1 MKALLRK
8 DYYVLKS
15 AILLYAGIILLFNMM
30 MGLSGIFITVLY
42 SALIPSS
49 AFAYDD
55 RSRWGELA
63 AMLPYSERDIV
74 LSRYAMGV
82 IGIVVFNILGVL
94 ARLAVRLLDMPFP
107 TSIGLSLSET
117 LIFLCIGVC
126 FLDFSL
132 PVYFRFDA
140 EKSRLARTLIIVA
153 LCGGIGSVIAG
164 VGIGIEVGTFGL
176 FHGTFA
182 PILIATVILTAISI
196 PLSLWA
202 YRARKG

>member
-42 SALIPSS
+42 SALLPSS

-74 LSRYAMGV
+74 LSRYALGV
-82 IGIVVFNILGVL
+82 IGIVLLNIPGML
-94 ARLAVRLLDMPFP
+94 ARLAVRMLNMPFSS
-107 TSIGLSLSET
+107 SIGLSLSET

-140 EKSRLARTLIIVA
+140 EKSRLARTLITVL
-153 LCGGIGSVIAG
+153 LCGGISGVIVG
-164 VGIGIEVGTFGL
+164 VGINDDSMFGL
-176 FHGTFA
+176 FQGTFV
-182 PILIATVILTAISI
+182 PILIAAVILTAISI

>member
-42 SALIPSS
+42 SALLPSS

-74 LSRYAMGV
+74 LSRYALGV
-82 IGIVVFNILGVL
+82 IGIVLLNIPGML
-94 ARLAVRLLDMPFP
+94 ARLAVRMLNMPFSS
-107 TSIGLSLSET
+107 SIGLSLSET

-132 PVYFRFDA
+132 PAYFRFDA
-140 EKSRLARTLIIVA
+140 EKSRLARTLITVL
-153 LCGGIGSVIAG
+153 LCGGISGVIVG
-164 VGIGIEVGTFGL
+164 VGINDDSMFGL
-176 FHGTFA
+176 FQGTFV
-182 PILIATVILTAISI
+182 PILIAAVILTAISI